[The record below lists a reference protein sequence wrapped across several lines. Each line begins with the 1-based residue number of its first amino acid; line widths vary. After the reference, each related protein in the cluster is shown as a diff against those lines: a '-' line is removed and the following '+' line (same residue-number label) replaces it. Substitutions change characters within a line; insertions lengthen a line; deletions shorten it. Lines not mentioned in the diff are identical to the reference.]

1 MPARVLLSLREEER
15 EREGG
20 GGNLG
25 GSFQGKSWPAANSV
39 NWHWHLASGIC
50 LWYVVYLAHVI

>member
-1 MPARVLLSLREEER
+1 MPARAYLDLSLSLREEE
-15 EREGG
+15 G

-25 GSFQGKSWPAANSV
+25 GSFQGKSWPAANSL